1 MQENEHE
8 IEQESTASEQWEP
21 DELMN
26 PRPKWPKVIGVISI
40 VLASLGLTC
49 GGIAMVL
56 APMSGKFMNAA
67 LKGDPMPYGMKFTGV
82 DIAIGGIGLLLS
94 VVLLFAGISA
104 VTRRPITRPLHL
116 TYALCAI
123 PLNIWGALN
132 QMGKQAL
139 NEQWAQDYPNNP
151 MAQGMNGGGASGAQ
165 IGQIIGLVLL
175 IVLGIGIPLF
185 YLIWFGLV
193 KTKPE
198 QITGD
203 EEGVY

>member
-1 MQENEHE
+1 MQENE
-8 IEQESTASEQWEP
+8 SNATEQWEP

-26 PRPKWPKVIGVISI
+26 PRPKWPKAVGVLSI
-40 VLASLGLTC
+40 ILGSFGLTC
-49 GGIAMVL
+49 GGFGLAMAPL
-56 APMSGKFMNAA
+56 AGKFVKNA
-67 LKGDPMPYGMKFTGV
+67 LEGDPVPYGMQVHAIDFALGGV
-82 DIAIGGIGLLLS
+82 GLLLS
-94 VVLLFAGISA
+94 ILLLMAGIAA

-116 TYALCAI
+116 TYASCAI

-139 NEQWAQDYPNNP
+139 NEQWAQDYPNNQ
-151 MAQGMNGGGASGAQ
+151 MAQRIGDSGNAGAQ
-165 IGQIIGLVLL
+165 IGQIIALVLL
-175 IVLGIGIPLF
+175 LVLGIGIPVF
-185 YLIWFGLV
+185 YLIWFGLI